1 LTVRAEFND
10 AAQLLRA
17 ILKAHDA
24 FEPPDPQT
32 LPLPN
37 LDVPHDAPLLRIW
50 IALTIAINTVSAN
63 TTLRRRAQW
72 KDQRQRLSTWL
83 HDLEKINHLT
93 EDNAAHSTANLASRT
108 IQSASELLSNAQAE
122 TAEDAVTTHA
132 LTQVVWQLSA
142 VLERIGTRLEPILR
156 TMSASS
162 NASTDATA
170 WRRLPS
176 KVQAELKHEQAQTY
190 RHLSALL
197 KTTLE
202 LDPEL
207 ATMSVT
213 KFVRSYGPRR
223 FGRTRRHSSP
233 LAAMPTEYRSARP
246 T

>member
-1 LTVRAEFND
+1 LMVRAEFND
-10 AAQLLRA
+10 AAQLLRT

-37 LDVPHDAPLLRIW
+37 LDVPHDVPLLRIW
-50 IALTIAINTVSAN
+50 VALTIAINTVSAN
-63 TTLRRRAQW
+63 MALRRRAQW
-72 KDQRQRLSTWL
+72 EDQRQRLSTWL

-93 EDNAAHSTANLASRT
+93 EDNAALSTANLATRT
-108 IQSASELLSNAQAE
+108 IRSATELLSDAQAE
-122 TAEDAVTTHA
+122 TAEDTETTHA
-132 LTQVVWQLSA
+132 LAQVVWQLSA
-142 VLERIGTRLEPILR
+142 VVERIETRLEPILR

-162 NASTDATA
+162 NASTDAAA

-176 KVQAELKHEQAQTY
+176 EVQAELKHEQAQTY
-190 RHLSALL
+190 GHLSALL

-213 KFVRSYGPRR
+213 KFVRSFGPAED
-223 FGRTRRHSSP
+223 TP
-233 LAAMPTEYRSARP
+233 DTRSARGE
-246 T
+246 